1 MFPRQNQS
9 LMKHFSS
16 IFLFMLALC
25 IALPASA
32 QNRDRKQFRDDIR
45 EYKHNYFR
53 QKLDLSREQAASFF
67 DLYDKMDDAVTALND
82 EARTVE
88 TKIYDAPDGTITDI
102 EYEIATRT
110 LLEVKEKEAAIE
122 KEYYAQFAEI
132 LNKKQ
137 LFELRK
143 VERDFTMQLL
153 KYHHKNGKKK

>member
-1 MFPRQNQS
+1 
-9 LMKHFSS
+9 MKHFSS
-16 IFLFMLALC
+16 IFLLMLALC
-25 IALPASA
+25 IALPATA

-67 DLYDKMDDAVTALND
+67 DLYDKMDDAITDLND
-82 EARTVE
+82 DARTLE
-88 TKIYDAPDGTITDI
+88 TKIYDAPEGSITDI
-102 EYEIATRT
+102 EYETATKA
-110 LLEVKEKEAAIE
+110 LLEVKEKEAALE
-122 KEYYAQFAEI
+122 KEYYEQFAEI

>member
-1 MFPRQNQS
+1 MKRFPTI
-9 LMKHFSS
+9 LM
-16 IFLFMLALC
+16 LVATLC
-25 IALPASA
+25 ITSIAASA

-45 EYKHNYFR
+45 EYKHNYFK

-67 DLYDKMDDAVTALND
+67 DIYDQMDDAVTELND

-88 TKIYDAPDGTITDI
+88 TKIYEAPDGTITDI

-122 KEYYAQFAEI
+122 KEYYEKFKEI

-143 VERDFTMQLL
+143 VERDFTLQLL
-153 KYHHKNGKKK
+153 KHHHKNGKKK

>member
-1 MFPRQNQS
+1 
-9 LMKHFSS
+9 MKRFST
-16 IFLFMLALC
+16 IFLII
-25 IALPASA
+25 IAICMTSVQADA
-32 QNRDRKQFRDDIR
+32 QSRDRKQFRDDIR

-67 DLYDKMDDAVTALND
+67 ELYDKMDDAITALND

-88 TKIYDAPDGTITDI
+88 AKIYDAPEGTITDI
-102 EYEIATRT
+102 EYEIATKT
-110 LLEVKEKEAAIE
+110 LLEVKEKEAGIE
-122 KEYYAQFAEI
+122 KEYYEKFQEI

-153 KYHHKNGKKK
+153 KYHHKNGKRK

>member
-1 MFPRQNQS
+1 
-9 LMKHFSS
+9 MKRFST
-16 IFLFMLALC
+16 IFLII
-25 IALPASA
+25 IAICMTSVQADA

-67 DLYDKMDDAVTALND
+67 ELYDKMDDAITDLND

-88 TKIYDAPDGTITDI
+88 TKIYDAPEGTITDI

-110 LLEVKEKEAAIE
+110 LLEVKEKEAGIE
-122 KEYYAQFAEI
+122 KEYYEKFQEI
-132 LNKKQ
+132 LNQKQ

-153 KYHHKNGKKK
+153 KYHHKKGKRK

>member
-1 MFPRQNQS
+1 
-9 LMKHFSS
+9 MKHFSS
-16 IFLFMLALC
+16 IFLLMLALC
-25 IALPASA
+25 IALPATA

-67 DLYDKMDDAVTALND
+67 DLYDKMDDAITDLND
-82 EARTVE
+82 DARTLE
-88 TKIYDAPDGTITDI
+88 TKIYDAPEGSITDI
-102 EYEIATRT
+102 EYE
-110 LLEVKEKEAAIE
+110 KEAALE